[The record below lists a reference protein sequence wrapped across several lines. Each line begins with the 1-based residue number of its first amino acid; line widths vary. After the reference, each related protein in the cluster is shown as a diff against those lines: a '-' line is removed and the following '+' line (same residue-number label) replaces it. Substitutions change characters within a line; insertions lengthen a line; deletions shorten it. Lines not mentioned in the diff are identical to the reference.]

1 MISCVHIRVCLPNVP
16 QLLLR
21 MALRVVVNTNCA
33 IAYVYVTTTVQYV
46 RLLQSRMHLSAS
58 QEAMRSD
65 TCITSTGSLASI
77 LSVQNQTLARLSML
91 QGMNCSAFDS
101 GMYNLIDERMQELK
115 ERKNDFVKSN
125 FDIAKR

>member
-1 MISCVHIRVCLPNVP
+1 
-16 QLLLR
+16 
-21 MALRVVVNTNCA
+21 
-33 IAYVYVTTTVQYV
+33 
-46 RLLQSRMHLSAS
+46 
-58 QEAMRSD
+58 
-65 TCITSTGSLASI
+65 
-77 LSVQNQTLARLSML
+77 ML